1 MFFIFFIVSKKLIN
15 EQQLPITENIKML
28 IQRRK
33 SRKIKIGKLFIGG
46 DAPISVQ
53 SMTTTD
59 TTDVKATIKQIHN
72 LVDVGC
78 DIVRVSA
85 PTIDAAKALK
95 EIKENISIP
104 LVVDIHFDYR
114 IALEAVKYVDKLRIN
129 PGNIGNPDKVQMV
142 VKTAKD
148 YGVPMRIGVNLGSLE
163 RDLFQKYGYA
173 PEAMVES
180 AMRHVKILEE
190 QNFYD
195 IIVSLKASDVPRMV
209 KAYQLFAGKTDYPL
223 HLGVTEAGSKIP
235 GTVKSAMGIGMLLAQ
250 GIGDTIRI
258 SLSEDPREE
267 VKVGKHIL
275 RTLGLRNDGV
285 EVTSCPTCARTEID
299 VIKLVEQI
307 ENATEKIKT
316 PIKVAIMGCAV
327 NGPGESKK
335 ADIGIV
341 GAPGNHLLYKNGQIV
356 KRIED
361 NEILDV
367 LLREIEEMANN
378 EKNKSC

>member
-1 MFFIFFIVSKKLIN
+1 MLKLYKPTYTTKFLSTKN
-15 EQQLPITENIKML
+15 FVFKMQPQTR
-28 IQRRK
+28 I
-33 SRKIKIGKLFIGG
+33 SSKIKVGKLYIGG
-46 DAPISVQ
+46 DSPVTVQ

-59 TTDVKATIKQIHN
+59 TKDVKTTLEQIHG
-72 LVDVGC
+72 LEEIGC
-78 DIVRVSA
+78 EIIRVSA
-85 PTIDAAKALK
+85 PTMDAAKALK

-142 VKTAKD
+142 VKSAKD

-163 RDLFQKYGYA
+163 RDLFDKYGYA

-209 KAYQLFAGKTDYPL
+209 KAYKLFAEKTDYPL

-235 GTVKSAMGIGMLLAQ
+235 GTVKSSMGIGMLLSQ
-250 GIGDTIRI
+250 GIGDTIRV
-258 SLSEDPREE
+258 SLSEDPKEE

-285 EVTSCPTCARTEID
+285 QVTSCPTCARTEID

-307 ENATEKIKT
+307 ENATEKIKK

-341 GAPGNHLLYKNGQIV
+341 GAPGNHLLYKDGKIV
-356 KRIED
+356 KRIND
-361 NEILDV
+361 NEILEV
-367 LLREIEEMANN
+367 LMKEIREIE
-378 EKNKSC
+378 NKWSG